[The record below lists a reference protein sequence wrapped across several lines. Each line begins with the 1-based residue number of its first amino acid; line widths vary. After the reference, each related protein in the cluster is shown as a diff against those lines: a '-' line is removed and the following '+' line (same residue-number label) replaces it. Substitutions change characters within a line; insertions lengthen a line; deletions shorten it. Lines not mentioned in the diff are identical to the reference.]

1 MPHSNNDNYGRY
13 RDRSYGTFHTV
24 VVCYA
29 LISLAFSAFAELKP
43 PATINDGIDRS
54 DSNFVTASLLV
65 MSLGNELY
73 SCAGHSCIRFYV
85 SMARRPLSKALM
97 TRVGCGVLLVGHS
110 LGADGKTP
118 QGEGVVK

>member
-1 MPHSNNDNYGRY
+1 MLHSHNDNYGRY
-13 RDRSYGTFHTV
+13 RDRSYGMFHTV
-24 VVCYA
+24 VVCCA

-73 SCAGHSCIRFYV
+73 SCEERF
-85 SMARRPLSKALM
+85 
-97 TRVGCGVLLVGHS
+97 
-110 LGADGKTP
+110 ADGK
-118 QGEGVVK
+118 EKK